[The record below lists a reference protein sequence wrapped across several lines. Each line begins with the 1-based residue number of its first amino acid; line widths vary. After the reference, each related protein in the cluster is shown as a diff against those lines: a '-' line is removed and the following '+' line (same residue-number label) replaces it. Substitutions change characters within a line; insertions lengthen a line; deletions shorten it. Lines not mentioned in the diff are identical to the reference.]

1 MKRML
6 LAVVAAAALAACS
19 STPESESGAAVE
31 DRTPGA
37 GSGAGGGTSTQPIST
52 TTIPGDPLKD
62 PASPLAKRSVFFEF
76 DRDDIKAEYRP
87 MLEAHARYLA
97 QNAGKRVLV
106 QGNAD
111 DRGSREYNIGLGQRR
126 ADAVKRTLVLMGAR
140 EAQVESV
147 SLGEEKPR
155 CTEQTE
161 ECWAQNRRADIL
173 HAGEF

>member
-1 MKRML
+1 MRRLL
-6 LAVVAAAALAACS
+6 LAMAVATALVACS

-31 DRTPGA
+31 DRTPGGDK
-37 GSGAGGGTSTQPIST
+37 GSGTSTQPITT

-62 PASPLAKRSVFFEF
+62 PSSPLAKRSIFFEF

-87 MLEAHARYLA
+87 MLEAHAKYLA
-97 QNAGKRVLV
+97 QNPAKKMLI

-126 ADAVKRTLVLMGAR
+126 ADAVKRTLVLMGAG
-140 EAQVESV
+140 EVQIESV

-161 ECWAQNRRADIL
+161 ECWAQNRRADL
-173 HAGEF
+173 LYTGEF